1 MFAARLQRIQS
12 SPSMAAK
19 AAVDRLRAEGR
30 RIVDFTLGEPDLPT
44 PPAIVEAAAAAMRS
58 GQTRY
63 TAAAGT
69 PALRRAIAE
78 KLDRDNHLHYEPDE
92 IVVGCGGKHVIF
104 HAFAATLDPGDEVVA
119 EAPFWVS
126 YPDIALLC
134 DAKPVTV
141 MASADDGWRIS
152 PEAIEAAITPRTRW
166 LVLNTPNNPSGR
178 VLTRADLE
186 AVATILRRHP
196 RVWLLSDEI
205 YEHFV
210 YDGAIHV
217 SPVEVAPDLRE
228 RILIVNGVSKS
239 YCMTGWR
246 IGFGAG
252 SRPLISAIAKIS
264 SQTTTCAD
272 AVAQAAATAAL
283 SGDQS
288 SLHAM
293 VALFRERRDAM
304 VAGLAGIDGLTCP
317 SPSGAFYALP
327 SVVGLLGRK
336 TPDGRIIASS
346 GDLAL
351 DLLERAG
358 VATVGGESYGIP
370 GYLRLSFATDV
381 AEIVEGCR
389 RISAACAELA
399 FA

>member
-104 HAFAATLDPGDEVVA
+104 HALAATLDPGDEVVA

-141 MASADDGWRIS
+141 MASANDGWRIS

-178 VLTRADLE
+178 VLTRAELE
-186 AVATILRRHP
+186 AVAMILRRHP

-252 SRPLISAIAKIS
+252 SRSLISAIAKIS

-272 AVAQAAATAAL
+272 AVAQAAAAAAL

-288 SLHAM
+288 PLHAM

-304 VAGLAGIDGLTCP
+304 VTGLAGIDGLTCP
-317 SPSGAFYALP
+317 SPSGAFYAFP

-336 TPDGRIIASS
+336 NPDGRIIASS

-358 VATVGGESYGIP
+358 VATVGGESYGSP

-389 RISAACAELA
+389 RISAACAELTLP
-399 FA
+399 